1 MAARA
6 NLVLKDRATPTPL
19 DHTFTPDGDD
29 ANGVH
34 VWSEKE
40 PNGVAAGAK
49 RLTASMRRD
58 ASNRH
63 RTVVK
68 TQIPTVATQ
77 VINGVSSPVVI
88 RTAYLETI
96 IRFEDTSTTQERADA
111 VGIHAN
117 ALAAS
122 VTQINDMI
130 VNMSDV
136 TG

>member
-58 ASNRH
+58 P
-63 RTVVK
+63 
-68 TQIPTVATQ
+68 PTV
-77 VINGVSSPVVI
+77 
-88 RTAYLETI
+88 
-96 IRFEDTSTTQERADA
+96 
-111 VGIHAN
+111 
-117 ALAAS
+117 
-122 VTQINDMI
+122 I
-130 VNMSDV
+130 VRLLKLRSRLWQLR
-136 TG
+136 